1 MENLQNFL
9 LIIHI
14 IVAILIVILVLL
26 QPSSGGD
33 GLVSSYGG
41 ANSFVSARGAANFL
55 SKTTMILAVVF
66 MCNTLFLGM
75 IAHKQSKDNS
85 IIDSILQQEQQN
97 NEAQVPLAQ

>member
-14 IVAILIVILVLL
+14 IIAILIVILVLL
-26 QPSSGGD
+26 QPSSGND

-41 ANSFVSARGAANFL
+41 GNSMVSARSAANLL
-55 SKTTMILAVVF
+55 SKTTMILAFVF

-85 IIDSILQQEQQN
+85 IVEKILEEEQEGGDV
-97 NEAQVPLAQ
+97 QVPLAE